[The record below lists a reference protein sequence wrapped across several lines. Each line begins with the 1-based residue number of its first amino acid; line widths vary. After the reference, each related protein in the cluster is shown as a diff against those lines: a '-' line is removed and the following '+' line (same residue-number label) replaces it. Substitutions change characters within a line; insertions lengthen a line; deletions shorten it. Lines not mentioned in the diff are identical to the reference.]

1 MLQTYVRG
9 IPNYDHPFGLI
20 RFDRSVRKKP
30 EDIATAAAEAPD
42 DFQAFQGAGFSLK
55 KGRK

>member
-1 MLQTYVRG
+1 M
-9 IPNYDHPFGLI
+9 I

-30 EDIATAAAEAPD
+30 EEIAAAAAAEAPD
-42 DFQAFQGAGFSLK
+42 DFQAFQGEGFSLK